1 MGTRAVFAQ
10 GHLAVCRAYLGDRGG
25 AREAVAAARALAEET
40 GRPVDEQFALL
51 HDGIVTE
58 LEGRV
63 ADSIPLFESALGLA
77 RKAELPFFED
87 WILVELGEAL
97 LALGDGRRALALLEA
112 TCARPAARVVPQFDA
127 LARAALGKALA
138 LSGRPE
144 AAEPTLTGVL
154 DYAHKTGHRQLEQM
168 ALRRLAVA
176 LERTD
181 PARALA
187 SVGKAIA
194 VAEAAG
200 LPLGLAKSLE
210 VQFVILMAQGRS
222 AEAEEVRART
232 VALQRS
238 LSLPA
243 QPGFSDLVA

>member
-10 GHLAVCRAYLGDRGG
+10 GHLAVCRAYLGDRRP
-25 AREAVAAARALAEET
+25 AREAVITARALANET
-40 GRPVDEQFALL
+40 GRPVDVQFALL

-63 ADSIPLFESALGLA
+63 ADSIPLFEAALGMA

-97 LALGDGRRALALLEA
+97 LALGDDRRALALLEA
-112 TCARPAARVVPQFDA
+112 TCARSAARVVPQFDA
-127 LARAALGKALA
+127 LARAALGKALTLA
-138 LSGRPE
+138 GRTE
-144 AAEPTLTGVL
+144 AAEATLMGVL
-154 DYAHKTGHRQLEQM
+154 EYAHKVGHRQLEQM
-168 ALRRLAVA
+168 ALRRLAVT
-176 LERTD
+176 LEQTD

-187 SVGKAIA
+187 SVEKAMA

-200 LPLGLAKSLE
+200 LLLGLAKSLE
-210 VQFVILMAQGRS
+210 VKLVLLLAQGRHL
-222 AEAEEVRART
+222 EAEEVRVRT
-232 VALQRS
+232 VAVQRS

-243 QPGFSDLVA
+243 QPGFSELVA